1 MATISAYIEA
11 QELISLTI
19 GLYFDVHSKFVPIPL
34 SDKHFRLDVDAGKL
48 SRNVACALV
57 QHIRMQHDHWIRP

>member
-1 MATISAYIEA
+1 MEIEA

-48 SRNVACALV
+48 SKVCGY
-57 QHIRMQHDHWIRP
+57 Q

>member
-1 MATISAYIEA
+1 MEIEA

-19 GLYFDVHSKFVPIPL
+19 GLYFDVHSKFGLYFDVHSKFVPIPL

-48 SRNVACALV
+48 ST
-57 QHIRMQHDHWIRP
+57 Q

>member
-1 MATISAYIEA
+1 MEIEA

-34 SDKHFRLDVDAGKL
+34 FEQTH
-48 SRNVACALV
+48 
-57 QHIRMQHDHWIRP
+57 